1 MNVRPTAFFFT
12 KCNIDSGGVHELY
25 SRAQDGFESTKMYAV
40 SEVSLVAL
48 AAQFSFLFF
57 LETELAAQSDPH
69 VALGFL

>member
-40 SEVSLVAL
+40 SEEELLGMTDRMPGCHRGGFAL
-48 AAQFSFLFF
+48 YEMMKTAAKKS
-57 LETELAAQSDPH
+57 
-69 VALGFL
+69 